1 LQGDHSNPD
10 FEIKLIFMK
19 TNRRNFLKT
28 ATAAGAGAMAGGLL
42 AGCKPKEQDSN
53 LAAILESAKRIHN
66 QRFNMSGYAA
76 PALPVVRVG
85 IIGLGDRGSGAVER
99 LSYIEGVEIKAL
111 GDKREV
117 AVKES
122 QNYLKKIGRPE
133 AMEFFG
139 SDDAW
144 KKLAELPDID
154 LIYTCTPWV
163 LHTPISVYAM
173 EQGKHVACEVPIA
186 RTIDEAWQLVETS
199 ERTKK
204 HCMML
209 ENCCYDF
216 FELLTLN
223 MARQG
228 MFGEIIH
235 GEGAYIHNLMGYNFN
250 KPVDDRQADGAYTDM
265 WRLRENA
272 SRNGN
277 LYPTHG
283 LGPVCQVL
291 NVNRGDRLEYLSSV
305 STNDFTM
312 AKKAD
317 ELAANDQFYKEFAGK
332 QYRGNL
338 NTTIIRT
345 NLGKTIM
352 VQHDVSSEQPYSR
365 IHLVKG
371 TNGMAVKYPKQLIAL
386 GEGWL
391 NNEEFRKVWEENT
404 PEIIK
409 RVGEMAKKVGGHG
422 GMDFIMDWR
431 LIDCLRN
438 GLPLDQDVYDGAVW
452 SSIAPLSEWSVA
464 NRSLSI
470 EVPDFTG
477 GSWKTNKPHGINLE
491 TGGTTKVLEVK
502 EQKEELQ
509 LNVK

>member
-1 LQGDHSNPD
+1 
-10 FEIKLIFMK
+10 MK
-19 TNRRNFLKT
+19 SNRRDFLRNVT
-28 ATAAGAGAMAGGLL
+28 IAGAGAMAGGVLS
-42 AGCKPKEQDSN
+42 GCKTKEEVQSN
-53 LAAILESAKRIHN
+53 LAAILDSVKRAHT

-76 PALPVVRVG
+76 PALPVVRIGLV
-85 IIGLGDRGSGAVER
+85 GLGDRGSGAVER
-99 LSYIEGVEIKAL
+99 LSFIEGVEIKAL
-111 GDKREV
+111 CDKREV

-122 QNYLKKIGRPE
+122 QKYLQSIGRPE
-133 AMEFFG
+133 ALEFFG
-139 SDDAW
+139 SEDGW
-144 KKLAELPDID
+144 KKMVELPDLD
-154 LIYTCTPWV
+154 LIYICTPWV

-173 EQGKHVACEVPIA
+173 ESGKHVACEVPIS

-199 ERTKK
+199 EKTRK

-228 MFGEIIH
+228 MFGDIIH
-235 GEGAYIHNLMGYNFN
+235 GEGAYNHNLMGYNFK
-250 KPVDDRQADGAYTDM
+250 KPLDDRQSDGAYTDM

-272 SRNGN
+272 TRNGN

-283 LGPVCQVL
+283 LGPICQVL
-291 NVNRGDRLEYLSSV
+291 NINRGDRLDYLSSI

-312 AKKAD
+312 GPKEK
-317 ELAANDQFYKEFAGK
+317 ELAASDPFFAEWK
-332 QYRGNL
+332 DSKFRGNF
-338 NTTIIRT
+338 NVTIIRT
-345 NLGKTIM
+345 VLGKSIM
-352 VQHDVSSEQPYSR
+352 VQHDVSSEHPYSR

-371 TNGMAVKYPKQLIAL
+371 TKGMAVKYPKELIAI
-386 GEGWL
+386 GEDWL
-391 NNEEFRKVWEENT
+391 DDEKMVNMWAEHT

-409 RVGEMAKKVGGHG
+409 RVGELAKKVGGHG

-438 GLPLDQDVYDGAVW
+438 GLPIDQDVYDGAAW
-452 SSIAPLSEWSVA
+452 SSISPLSEWSVA
-464 NRSLSI
+464 NRSQSI
-470 EVPDFTG
+470 DVPDFTG

-502 EQKEELQ
+502 EVEAEMQ
-509 LNVK
+509 LNIK